1 MNKVSLKFNFNT
13 DLTKESIESYIRKTE
28 KRLLSSNKLYELSFK
43 LDIEELDTGRIKVF
57 ELPVHEVLD
66 NLSSGKKVFRFR
78 DKEYLVKMNSQR
90 YFMFKENLCCV
101 CCGLKGSRMFL
112 EYHPY
117 DMTPHFNLYG
127 VDNGELILM
136 TKDHILAKALG
147 GEDRHSNYQ
156 TMCSVCN
163 GLKGHTSLTLDSLKT
178 LRRVFDESKFKMS
191 KKQIHYFLE
200 ECKSQLKKKEKKS
213 RTKAD
218 KNCMVLNCD
227 VACFLDDKGGI
238 YGRHIY
244 EKVSDKR
251 VGCMKKGTFLDPILE
266 YRGEVIC
273 SIGHKD
279 SIRILKRNLSSVQ

>member
-1 MNKVSLKFNFNT
+1 MNKVSLTFNFST
-13 DLTKESIESYIRKTE
+13 DLSKESVEFHIKEAQQT
-28 KRLLSSNKLYELSFK
+28 LLSLNKLYDLSVSF
-43 LDIEELDTGRIKVF
+43 DFEELDTGRIKVF
-57 ELPVHEVLD
+57 ELPVDEVLS
-66 NLSSGKKVFRFR
+66 NLSPDKKLFRFQG
-78 DKEYLVKMNSQR
+78 KEYLVKMNSQR

-101 CCGLKGSRMFL
+101 CCGLKGTKMFL

-127 VDNGELILM
+127 VDNGELVLM

-178 LRRVFDESKFKMS
+178 LRKVFDEKKSKMS

-200 ECKSQLKKKEKKS
+200 ECKDQLKKKEKKS
-213 RTKAD
+213 RVRTN

-227 VACFLDDKGGI
+227 IACFLDSKGSI

-244 EKVSDKR
+244 EKINDTR
-251 VGCMKKGTFLDPILE
+251 IGCMKKGTVLDPILE
-266 YRGEVIC
+266 YKGEIIC
-273 SIGHKD
+273 SIGEKD
-279 SIRILKRNLSSVQ
+279 SIRILRRNLSVAQ